1 MFQRVISNSLKSY
14 FARVKTLRLTMR
26 SKLVLS
32 LLSIAA
38 ILLVSSI
45 ISVMEYSSMSHYVS
59 ELIADDISSIN
70 VANKLADMSNTYNLD
85 ILEVI
90 GDNVYSGTLPEFD
103 DEYFKSHCDSL
114 RISSA
119 ANQASPLA
127 DSVMY
132 SYAAYMLTSLE
143 LEDVLQSDFID
154 TRSWYFERLQPRYER
169 LRSDIDRLS
178 TLIYRDLEKNSA
190 TFDRG
195 FYRSIIPGIVAV
207 GVGLLLVLM
216 LLFFI
221 LAYYVNPLYK
231 MLSGLDA
238 YRTSDKKYTVRFEG
252 DDQLAELNE
261 GISELAGENQQLRRR
276 IKEIRR

>member
-1 MFQRVISNSLKSY
+1 MFQRVTSNSLKSY

-38 ILLVSSI
+38 ILLVSST

-90 GDNVYSGTLPEFD
+90 GDDVYSGTLPEFD

-169 LRSDIDRLS
+169 LRSDIDKLS

-221 LAYYVNPLYK
+221 LAYYVNPLYR
-231 MLSGLDA
+231 MLAGLDA
-238 YRTSDKKYTVRFEG
+238 YRANDKKYTVRFEG
-252 DDQLAELNE
+252 DDQLAQLNE

>member
-1 MFQRVISNSLKSY
+1 MTTDKVTDTLAAGWRKVSSLHLTLKS
-14 FARVKTLRLTMR
+14 
-26 SKLVLS
+26 KLILS

-45 ISVMEYSSMSHYVS
+45 ISVKEYSSMSNYVS
-59 ELIADDISSIN
+59 SLIADDISSIN
-70 VANKLADMSNTYNLD
+70 VANRLYDMSNTYNLD
-85 ILEVI
+85 ILAVI
-90 GDNVYSGTLPEFD
+90 GEDVSEAELPGFD

-114 RISSA
+114 RMSVA

-143 LEDVLQSDFID
+143 LEDVMLSDFID
-154 TRSWYFERLQPRYER
+154 SRSWYFERLQPRYER
-169 LRSDIDRLS
+169 LRSDMDRLTS
-178 TLIYRDLEKNSA
+178 AIHQDLVRNSA
-190 TFDRG
+190 TFERG
-195 FYRSIIPGIVAV
+195 FYRSVIPGIVAV

-221 LAYYVNPLYK
+221 LANYVNPLYR
-231 MLSGLDA
+231 MLDA
-238 YRTSDKKYTVRFEG
+238 LSAYRSTDKKYTVRFDG

-276 IKEIRR
+276 IREIRR

>member
-1 MFQRVISNSLKSY
+1 MAAEKLTARLAAGWRKLRSVRLKLKS
-14 FARVKTLRLTMR
+14 
-26 SKLVLS
+26 KLILS

-45 ISVMEYSSMSHYVS
+45 ISVMEYSSMSNYVS
-59 ELIADDISSIN
+59 SLIADDISSIN
-70 VANKLADMSNTYNLD
+70 VANRLRDMSNTYNLD

-90 GDNVYSGTLPEFD
+90 GDDISAGRLPAFD

-114 RISSA
+114 RMSGEG
-119 ANQASPLA
+119 NQAAPLA

-143 LEDVLQSDFID
+143 LEDVMTSDFID
-154 TRSWYFERLQPRYER
+154 SRSWYFERLQPRYER
-169 LRSDIDRLS
+169 LRSDMDKLTSVIHQ
-178 TLIYRDLEKNSA
+178 DLVRNSA
-190 TFDRG
+190 TFERG

-207 GVGLLLVLM
+207 GVGLMLVLM
-216 LLFFI
+216 LLFFM
-221 LAYYVNPLYK
+221 LAYYVNPLYR
-231 MLSGLDA
+231 MLDA
-238 YRTSDKKYTVRFEG
+238 LSAYRSTDKKYTVRFDG

-276 IKEIRR
+276 IREIHK